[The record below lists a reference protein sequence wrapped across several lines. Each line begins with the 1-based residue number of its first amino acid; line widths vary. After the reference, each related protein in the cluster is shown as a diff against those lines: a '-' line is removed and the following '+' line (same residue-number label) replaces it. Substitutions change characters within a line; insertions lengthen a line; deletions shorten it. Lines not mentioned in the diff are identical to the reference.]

1 MTPGPQIRWPPHTAH
16 MFRSIQEQEE
26 AQYFPQSEAANCL
39 EEARGECSRRSNL
52 APEYGSGPV
61 LVETLAPYFCR
72 STDAFAGMQV
82 ASRHRFPHHDAAA
95 AWLASQWSKEED
107 CDPDLEFKV
116 SPPLPCYDVPEAPAE
131 LDSFGEDDIPF

>member
-1 MTPGPQIRWPPHTAH
+1 

-26 AQYFPQSEAANCL
+26 ASYFPQSEAANCL

-61 LVETLAPYFCR
+61 LVTTLAPYFCR

-82 ASRHRFPHHDAAA
+82 ASLNRFPDHDAAL
-95 AWLASQWSKEED
+95 AWLVPQWGED

-131 LDSFGEDDIPF
+131 LSGEGEDDIPF